1 MRTIRASEIGTFLF
15 CQRAWFY
22 ARQGEETANVTALE
36 TGTTIHQQH
45 GRAVLRAGLIRLLA
59 LLALGGA
66 VVFLVVWLMRS
77 LL

>member
-22 ARQGEETANVTALE
+22 ARHGEETANVTALE
-36 TGTTIHQQH
+36 TGTTIHRQH